1 MVQEKHVEKQENSS
15 VKVSMTVPASE
26 VRKSYEELVS
36 KYGKDA
42 QIKGFR
48 KGKVPRNVLERKF
61 GESFR
66 AETLQNVIE
75 SALQETIE
83 AIDAEHRPLPY
94 ARPTLL
100 DEDLELDPDSDLTFS
115 VAYDVFPEVTLGEYK
130 GLEIA
135 EPQVKITRKD
145 EDRELEE
152 MRRQNALVIEK
163 DEDAG
168 VAEGDIV
175 TINYEEVDD
184 NGAGVADTRREDY
197 TFTVGSGH
205 NLYHLDTEIVGMK
218 RGEKR
223 VIEKEFPEDFDH
235 EEVAGR
241 KVRLD
246 VEVTLIK
253 QRDVPDLDDEFAQDI
268 SDDFETLEDLRKD
281 VRKRLEKNAAERI
294 RAQKIDDL
302 MKQVVEGSEVDVP
315 ASMVET
321 ELENSW
327 RNLAQQ
333 YRVTPEQMDQLL
345 VMQGQ
350 TRESIFADW
359 RPAAIERLKRSL
371 LVQKMIE
378 SEAIEVS
385 EEDAEAQIREDAE
398 ERKADADQI
407 LEYYRKNGMLSY
419 VQQEIAERRMFD
431 AVLEASKV
439 KKGEKVEYV
448 DLVGQND

>member
-15 VKVSMTVPASE
+15 VKVTLTVPASE
-26 VRKSYEELVS
+26 VRKSYDELVS

-75 SALQETIE
+75 AALQETIE
-83 AIDAEHRPLPY
+83 ELDEEHRPLPY

-100 DEDLELDPDSDLTFS
+100 DEALELDPDSDLTFS

-130 GLEIA
+130 GLEIT
-135 EPQVKITRKD
+135 EPQVKITKKD

-152 MRRQNALVIEK
+152 MRQQNALVIEK
-163 DEDAG
+163 DEDAT

-175 TINYEEVDD
+175 TINYEEVDE
-184 NGAGVADTRREDY
+184 NGATVTDTRREDY

-218 RGEKR
+218 RNEKR
-223 VIEKEFPEDFDH
+223 VIEKSFPEDFDH

-241 KVRLD
+241 NVRLD

-281 VRKRLEKNAAERI
+281 VRKRLDKNATDRV
-294 RAQKIDDL
+294 RSQKIDEL
-302 MKQVVEGSEVDVP
+302 MKQVVEASTVEVP

-327 RNLAQQ
+327 RNMAQQ

-378 SEAIEVS
+378 AEAIEVS
-385 EEDAEAQIREDAE
+385 EDDAEAQIREDAK

-431 AVLEASKV
+431 TVLEASKI
-439 KKGEKVEYV
+439 KKGDKVEYV

>member
-1 MVQEKHVEKQENSS
+1 
-15 VKVSMTVPASE
+15 
-26 VRKSYEELVS
+26 
-36 KYGKDA
+36 
-42 QIKGFR
+42 
-48 KGKVPRNVLERKF
+48 
-61 GESFR
+61 
-66 AETLQNVIE
+66 
-75 SALQETIE
+75 
-83 AIDAEHRPLPY
+83 
-94 ARPTLL
+94 
-100 DEDLELDPDSDLTFS
+100 
-115 VAYDVFPEVTLGEYK
+115 
-130 GLEIA
+130 
-135 EPQVKITRKD
+135 
-145 EDRELEE
+145 
-152 MRRQNALVIEK
+152 
-163 DEDAG
+163 
-168 VAEGDIV
+168 
-175 TINYEEVDD
+175 
-184 NGAGVADTRREDY
+184 
-197 TFTVGSGH
+197 
-205 NLYHLDTEIVGMK
+205 HLDTEIVGMK

>member
-15 VKVSMTVPASE
+15 VKLSMTVPAAE
-26 VRKSYEELVS
+26 VRKSYDELVS

-75 SALQETIE
+75 SALQE
-83 AIDAEHRPLPY
+83 AIQEIDEEHRPLPY

-100 DEDLELDPDSDLTFS
+100 DEELELDPDSDLTFS
-115 VAYDVFPEVTLGEYK
+115 VEYDVFPEVTLGEYK
-130 GLEIA
+130 GLEIT
-135 EPQVKITRKD
+135 EPQVKITKKD
-145 EDRELEE
+145 EDRELED
-152 MRRQNALVIEK
+152 MRQQNALVIEK
-163 DEDAG
+163 DEDAT

-175 TINYEEVDD
+175 TINYEEVDE
-184 NGAGVADTRREDY
+184 NGASVADTRREDY

-205 NLYHLDTEIVGMK
+205 NLYHLDTEIIGMK
-218 RGEKR
+218 RDETR

-241 KVRLD
+241 SVRLD

-268 SDDFETLEDLRKD
+268 SDDFETLADLRKD
-281 VRKRLEKNAAERI
+281 VRKRLEKNATDRI
-294 RAQKIDDL
+294 RSQKIDEL
-302 MKQVVEGSEVDVP
+302 MKQVVEGSEVEVP

-333 YRVTPEQMDQLL
+333 YRVSPEQMDQLL

-350 TRESIFADW
+350 TREAIFADW

-431 AVLEASKV
+431 SVLEASTV